1 MSQTPSQEPAGQ
13 KYHWLLLVYK
23 VPREPTALR
32 ASVWRKLKRL
42 GAELM
47 HDAVW
52 VLPATDWTREQMQW
66 LAVDILEMG
75 GEAHVWE
82 AQELLGGQEERLVQQ
97 FQARL
102 DAAYQEILDQLS
114 AEEPDLL
121 SLSRKYQQ
129 VQTQDTSIR
138 ALASVC

>member
-1 MSQTPSQEPAGQ
+1 MSHQERPEL
-13 KYHWLLLVYK
+13 KRHWLVLVYK

-42 GAELM
+42 GAELL

-52 VLPATDWTREQMQW
+52 VLPMTDWTREQMQW

-82 AQELLGGQEERLVQQ
+82 AQELLGGQEARLVQQ
-97 FQARL
+97 FQGRS
-102 DAAYQEILDQLS
+102 DAAYQEILDQ
-114 AEEPDLL
+114 
-121 SLSRKYQQ
+121 
-129 VQTQDTSIR
+129 
-138 ALASVC
+138 